1 METVVLMRMVPDV
14 VEELEVAADGKS
26 LDDQFLRMIANES
39 DEHALEEALLLK
51 ERYGGRVTVVGL
63 EAPELEETLYS
74 ALAKGADR
82 AVKLTG
88 VPAGCDTRT
97 AAGIFSQ
104 AVKALPGLG
113 QPDLILTGTQAII
126 DLDSLLAPLVASRLN
141 LLSAAIV
148 TRIELNSAARAVT
161 VTREFPAGFRGE
173 FEVPLPAVIGIQAA
187 EKPPR
192 YVPVAKIRAVMK
204 SQAIESFGME
214 WPVVEPKLEI
224 QRMAK
229 PVAAERAEII
239 EGTVEEM
246 AAKLCAI
253 LGERGLL

>member
-26 LDDQFLRMIANES
+26 LEDEFLRMIASES

-51 ERYGGRVTVVGL
+51 ERHGGRVTVLGL
-63 EAPELEETLYS
+63 EAPELEETLYG

-88 VPAGCDTRT
+88 APAGCDTRT
-97 AAGIFSQ
+97 AAGIFAAALQS
-104 AVKALPGLG
+104 LPGLA
-113 QPDLILTGTQAII
+113 QPDLILTGTQAIV
-126 DLDSLLAPLVASRLN
+126 DLDSLLAPLVASKLK
-141 LLSAAIV
+141 LPFAGIV
-148 TRIELNSAARAVT
+148 TRIDLNPTARSAI
-161 VTREFPAGFRGE
+161 VTREFPAGVRGE

-192 YVPVAKIRAVMK
+192 YVPVAKVRSVMK
-204 SQAIESFGME
+204 SQTIESFGRQ
-214 WPVVEPKLEI
+214 WPAAGPELEI

-229 PVAAERAEII
+229 PAVAERAEIL
-239 EGTVEEM
+239 EGTVEET
-246 AAKLCAI
+246 AARLCAI
-253 LGERGLL
+253 LSERGLL